1 MKKTYLLFLVIIS
14 MFMMSCGG
22 HFFNPRYYY
31 NKSSSSSLGGA
42 PDTAPET
49 PPEEVNPD
57 EDPFLKGDWNSPT
70 YGGYDGSKF
79 DNWLFKAS
87 FQADKLPIY
96 TFFDDD
102 KGRYWISGGKDW
114 NDISAEY
121 YNGIDGENYADS
133 SVMKSSITELKV
145 YKYAGYNP
153 LYNSSGYLEGRID
166 RFNFYAIN
174 GKAVVVTLKQYL
186 IAVDT
191 YSKFV
196 FAYGEIT
203 KVDEVSVIGLIKEKV
218 PSQFEAIEKYADKRP
233 FFEYDPI
240 GYVKEDGSVVLYKH
254 YIDEFVASPTT
265 YEPKIHLDFTSM
277 AEHREDG
284 QGRSPYLPVKELEEM
299 TADNIT
305 ITAKRFKNIS
315 GRSAEGYLKWFTP
328 KFDDIRDYG
337 YFTYTISGAAY
348 DSEVS
353 DGTLTDIEHLDPRD
367 DSLTG
372 MIYVSE
378 VKKIDKNNYIDFNS
392 SKSFEIKNID
402 ENVCIDL
409 ASRIF
414 KYNTL
419 TALGITCIDTDN
431 FGEGGSG
438 EVASKDMPKLKLKY
452 DVDNEQFV
460 IDTEKY
466 VMSNDNLSVT
476 ISSYPTDFTLKRGES
491 KDITIRYKWMKGN
504 DTSNGEEFEITY
516 TLKFESI
523 I

>member
-1 MKKTYLLFLVIIS
+1 MRKIYLLFITIIVS
-14 MFMMSCGG
+14 FLMMSCSG
-22 HFFNPRYYY
+22 HFFNPRYYF
-31 NKSSSSSLGGA
+31 NKSSSSSSGGA
-42 PDTAPET
+42 PDTGPES
-49 PPEEVNPD
+49 PPEEIDPN
-57 EDPFLKGDWNSPT
+57 EDPFLNGDWNSPT
-70 YGGYDGSKF
+70 YGGYDASKF
-79 DNWLFKAS
+79 KNWLFKAS

-133 SVMKSSITELKV
+133 SIMKSSITDLKV

-153 LYNSSGYLEGRID
+153 LYDSSGYLPGRID

-203 KVDEVSVIGLIKEKV
+203 KVDEVTVAGIIKEKV

-265 YEPKIHLDFTSM
+265 YEPKIHLEFTSI
-277 AEHREDG
+277 AEHKEDG
-284 QGRSPYLPVKELEEM
+284 QGRSPYLPAKELEEM
-299 TADNIT
+299 TEDQIT
-305 ITAKRFKNIS
+305 ITAKSLRNIS
-315 GRSAEGYLKWFTP
+315 MKSSDGTGVLEIFPPFT
-328 KFDDIRDYG
+328 YTVQNHG
-337 YFTYTISGAAY
+337 YFTYGIGAKVSSDVNSQVEYLEDYYPSGVGISTLKLNKKDLQININA
-348 DSEVS
+348 EKTFT
-353 DGTLTDIEHLDPRD
+353 GT
-367 DSLTG
+367 
-372 MIYVSE
+372 
-378 VKKIDKNNYIDFNS
+378 
-392 SKSFEIKNID
+392 KSYSVKNIK
-402 ENVCIDL
+402 ENETYIIL
-409 ASRIF
+409 SSSIY

-419 TALGITCIDTDN
+419 LSFIDTDN
-431 FGEGGSG
+431 LGENGSG
-438 EVASKDMPKLKLKY
+438 IVATSDTPKVRLKY
-452 DVDNEQFV
+452 NSDKECFVVDSYEE
-460 IDTEKY
+460 TENTK
-466 VMSNDNLSVT
+466 VTFDNNFT
-476 ISSYPTDFTLKRGES
+476 IKLGES
-491 KDITIRYKWMKGN
+491 KDFTIKYKYLKGN
-504 DTSNGEEFEITY
+504 DSNGEEFEITY
-516 TLKFESI
+516 TLQFESI